1 MLKDVA
7 GMELTPPARKT
18 TDLEGRLVKY
28 AVRKSLKDR
37 QIALTDPIRG
47 ICEYRNPAATQYLG
61 WDSDVKA
68 HPQRTSISDA

>member
-37 QIALTDPIRG
+37 QIALTDLLHTT
-47 ICEYRNPAATQYLG
+47 CKYRKLAEKRPLPLQGSY
-61 WDSDVKA
+61 
-68 HPQRTSISDA
+68 